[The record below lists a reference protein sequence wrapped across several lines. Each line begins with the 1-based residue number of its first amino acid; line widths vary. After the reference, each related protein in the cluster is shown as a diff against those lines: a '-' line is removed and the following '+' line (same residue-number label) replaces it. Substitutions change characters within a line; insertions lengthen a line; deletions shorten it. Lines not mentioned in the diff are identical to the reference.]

1 MSDININLAAG
12 ESKRLLTAGKYCPSD
27 VLVTAESGGGYV
39 PPETTL
45 LDPDEVY
52 RTTRP
57 SSWLPLPTPNDY
69 ECFCLGHILKGLKG
83 YFAATITYNG
93 TCVVEYGTLSNGAF
107 VAKESFTPTSGTIFY
122 KELNYSDYGDE
133 LEDGT
138 RQYIVRIYGTDI
150 RGIDFRKHTI
160 SIPQVHVVDIVSGIA
175 CDFTAGNHNN
185 PRSALDSLRYLR
197 FVGNGRPNGL
207 SGKFVS
213 SCKALMSV
221 SMVNE
226 IPRSSGH
233 WGYGNYAFFE
243 TPSLIAV
250 SPVGF
255 SEVENGTYM
264 FSASSLCRVK
274 TSAKLSVCV
283 NTFRSSRL
291 TVFDENTCDTTN
303 ATTMESFFQQ
313 SQALREVTGLNITSL
328 TTTTNMFYQCYNLSR
343 LVFAGETTPGGYTID
358 LKDTTLGHDALVEM
372 IASLPTAT
380 KAATITITNN
390 PGASELTADEIAV
403 ATAKNWTITI

>member
-93 TCVVEYGTLSNGAF
+93 TCVVEYGTLSNGEF
-107 VAKESFTPTSGTIFY
+107 VAKESFTPTSGTIFS
-122 KELNYSDYGDE
+122 KALNYSDYGDE

-150 RGIDFRKHTI
+150 RSIDFRKHTI
-160 SIPQVHVVDIVSGIA
+160 SIPRVHVVDIVSGIA
-175 CDFTAGNHNN
+175 SNFTAGDHNN
-185 PRSALDSLRYLR
+185 KRSGLESLRYLR
-197 FVGNGRPNGL
+197 FVGNGRPNLL
-207 SGKFVS
+207 SGKFVAGCPS
-213 SCKALMSV
+213 LMSV

-226 IPRSSGH
+226 IPYNSGH
-233 WGYGNYAFFE
+233 WGAGDYAFFE

-250 SPVGF
+250 SPLGF
-255 SEVENGTYM
+255 SELTTATHM
-264 FSASSLCRVK
+264 FRASTLPRLR
-274 TSAKLSVCV
+274 TNAKLTSFDT
-283 NTFRSSRL
+283 TFGYSRL
-291 TVFDENTCDTTN
+291 TVFDKNTFDTTN
-303 ATTMESFFQQ
+303 AANMYGCFSYC
-313 SQALREVTGLNITSL
+313 SCLREVTGLNITSL
-328 TTTTNMFYQCYNLSR
+328 TISTNMFLQCYNLSR